1 MEVIYLAGGC
11 FWGVQA
17 YFDKLP
23 FILESEVGYANSNI
37 PNPTYKDVCRHRSS
51 ASECVK
57 LTHTNLLLTL
67 RHFFKIIDPF
77 VLNKQGNDI
86 GSQYRSGIYSTS
98 EVTLASVKEIVEGFQ
113 QHHSRPFRV
122 EIIALENFYKAEEY
136 HQKYLEKNPT
146 GYCHIN
152 LDDTSL

>member
-17 YFDKLP
+17 YFDKLECV
-23 FILESEVGYANSNI
+23 IQSEVGYANSNI
-37 PNPTYKDVCRHRSS
+37 PNPSYEDVCRHRSS

-57 LTHTNLLLTL
+57 LTHTNLLLVL
-67 RHFFKIIDPF
+67 RYFFKIIDPF
-77 VLNKQGNDI
+77 TLNKQGNDK
-86 GSQYRSGIYSTS
+86 GSQYRTGIYSTN
-98 EVTLASVKEIVEGFQ
+98 EETLVRIKDIVASFQ
-113 QHHSRPFRV
+113 ASYSRPFRV
-122 EIIALENFYKAEEY
+122 EILPLENFYKAEEY